1 MERVKKDFETL
12 AEEAIDNIRADR
24 DQTKELLKDLVKYLS
39 SDEHRHKE
47 VGLIAAKYVETL
59 QRSNEQLVKIA
70 TLQKKGEKDNLDLSE
85 SERDEIFDQLN
96 KESGY
101 VEKSKKDS

>member
-1 MERVKKDFETL
+1 MERLKKDFEAL
-12 AEEAIDNIRADR
+12 AEEVLDNIRADR
-24 DQTKELLKDLVKYLS
+24 DQTKELLKDLIKYLS

-70 TLQKKGEKDNLDLSE
+70 TLQKKGETNNNDLSSQDRE
-85 SERDEIFDQLN
+85 EIFEHLN
-96 KESGY
+96 QGGS
-101 VEKSKKDS
+101 

>member
-12 AEEAIDNIRADR
+12 AEEAIDNIRSDR

-39 SDEHRHKE
+39 NDEHRHKE

-70 TLQKKGEKDNLDLSE
+70 TLQKKRPAVDTGLSQVEK
-85 SERDEIFDQLN
+85 DEIFKHLSD
-96 KESGY
+96 EVSDG
-101 VEKSKKDS
+101 

>member
-1 MERVKKDFETL
+1 MERLKKDFETL

-70 TLQKKGEKDNLDLSE
+70 ALKQKEVANNTSLTDD
-85 SERDEIFDQLN
+85 ERSEIFDKLN
-96 KESGY
+96 EGNK
-101 VEKSKKDS
+101 